1 MTFKWPIQAI
11 NLFLK
16 PYLFVLGSD
25 SLKVQARQV
34 SRVLKSLLCL
44 PIFVFPSTIPTP
56 HDLTAQQCATLL
68 SARCAFLFCSAVS
81 WFHNAGPGTMP
92 SCLLEACISNVWP
105 CYTATIPFMKTTW
118 SSDRKYYEWSG
129 KAWENQR
136 LKGLKFPSL
145 IYLLLLPKGT
155 QNPKGSSRPKPDYK
169 NYGGFVFPLVG
180 EWKPCYE
187 PTINHNKP
195 AAHG

>member
-1 MTFKWPIQAI
+1 MTDPGYQSIFEA
-11 NLFLK
+11 LFICPWEWL
-16 PYLFVLGSD
+16 
-25 SLKVQARQV
+25 
-34 SRVLKSLLCL
+34 LKSTGPSGLTSFKKPPLSPHLCVPINYSHTSWPYSAAMCNFTVCQVCLLVLLCGEL
-44 PIFVFPSTIPTP
+44 IS
-56 HDLTAQQCATLL
+56 QCR
-68 SARCAFLFCSAVS
+68 ARDYAIVPFGGMHLQCMA
-81 WFHNAGPGTMP
+81 
-92 SCLLEACISNVWP
+92 